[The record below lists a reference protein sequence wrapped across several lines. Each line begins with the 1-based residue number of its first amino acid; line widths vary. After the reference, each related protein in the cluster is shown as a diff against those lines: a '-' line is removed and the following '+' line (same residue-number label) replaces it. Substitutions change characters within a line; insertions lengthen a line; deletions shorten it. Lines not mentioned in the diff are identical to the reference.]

1 MHMTL
6 EGSRIRPMP
15 GSPTARSRNWSIWPY
30 ARVSNCARAICG
42 WPSAPP
48 SWSGAIYPCAS
59 VQARQARAQIP
70 ANPSRPRH
78 SRHPPQ
84 DRGQPGAGGT
94 LRSAARSRR
103 SASADPR
110 SILCMRPRSNV
121 SAKARPARL
130 TSSAANPSPP
140 PKAASLC
147 CTPRHCTA
155 IRMTA
160 IRSAPVINGL
170 QALTGIE
177 PRRVH
182 VDKGY
187 RDHNYPDRFKVW
199 ISGQVRRVTKTIRRE
214 IRRKAAVEPS
224 SATSRPI
231 TAWAEITSRA
241 AKATASTRCSPPQ
254 DSTSACC
261 CDGSNGF
268 CAPCLPPSAAQSSLP
283 VSHKQAKDYFLHGR
297 LRTLMSLKSHHSS
310 GPFSGLRR

>member
-1 MHMTL
+1 MTL

-15 GSPTARSRNWSIWPY
+15 GSPTARSRNWSIWPN

-48 SWSGAIYPCAS
+48 SWSGRYTHAHQFKRARRELKFLRTRLGRIIRDIRRKIEGNPALEERFAPLLDLAAAPAQTQGLFSACARGRMY
-59 VQARQARAQIP
+59 RQRQGPRALRVRLQTRH
-70 ANPSRPRH
+70 RP
-78 SRHPPQ
+78 
-84 DRGQPGAGGT
+84 
-94 LRSAARSRR
+94 
-103 SASADPR
+103 
-110 SILCMRPRSNV
+110 
-121 SAKARPARL
+121 
-130 TSSAANPSPP
+130 
-140 PKAASLC
+140 
-147 CTPRHCTA
+147 TA

-182 VDKGY
+182 IDKGY
-187 RDHNYPDRFKVW
+187 RGHNYPDRFKVW
-199 ISGQVRRVTKTIRRE
+199 IAGQVRRVTKTIRRE
-214 IRRKAAVEPS
+214 MKRKAAVEPS

-261 CDGSNGF
+261 YDGSNGF

-283 VSHKQAKDYFLHGR
+283 ASHKQAKDYFLHGR

-310 GPFSGLRR
+310 GPFSGLRRR